1 MTDDTVRLIAV
12 AAAVFSCSAILT
24 GFLVK
29 LLKKNN
35 ILDIPNERSSHI
47 ISTPR
52 GGGIGIVSAII
63 IGWIVDRTFT
73 QTLNSHD
80 VIILGSSFGLAI
92 VCFIDD
98 IRGLPAASKLIFQI
112 VCCLL
117 YTSPSPRD
125 KRQSRMPSSA

>member
-1 MTDDTVRLIAV
+1 MTDDTVRLIIVAV
-12 AAAVFSCSAILT
+12 AVFGCSAILT
-24 GFLVK
+24 GFVTR

-52 GGGIGIVSAII
+52 GGGIGIVSSII

-80 VIILGSSFGLAI
+80 IIILGSSFGLAI
-92 VCFIDD
+92 VCCIDD
-98 IRGLPAASKLIFQI
+98 IAK
-112 VCCLL
+112 
-117 YTSPSPRD
+117 
-125 KRQSRMPSSA
+125 